1 MLLKFYQYLHP
12 LSEAKGSFDYK
23 IDEDS
28 SLDILKMV
36 ANNSKLAKE
45 CC

>member
-1 MLLKFYQYLHP
+1 MLLKFYQHLHP
-12 LSEAKGSFDYK
+12 LFKAKSSFNYK

-36 ANNSKLAKE
+36 ANNSELTKE